1 MSKEQKQ
8 LFIIASGIILLIFVV
23 IGNMNAAKKKKAA
36 LAPVPAQPV
45 AAAKE
50 EKKKELAFVPADSEK
65 LQIQKKRAEIEWG
78 KDPFVSEIEKGEHI
92 AELKLKGISFGKDK
106 SGFVFINDQILKK
119 GDKIGEYEVM
129 DIFKDKVLIKKGN
142 QTFYLA
148 FTEQDQAK
156 K

>member
-8 LFIIASGIILLIFVV
+8 LFIIATGVVLLIFV
-23 IGNMNAAKKKKAA
+23 IISNMNAAKKKKAA
-36 LAPVPAQPV
+36 IAPVPAQP
-45 AAAKE
+45 AATVKE
-50 EKKKELAFVPADSEK
+50 DKKKEPAFVPADSEK
-65 LQIQKKRAEIEWG
+65 LQVQKKRSEAEWG
-78 KDPFVSEIEKGEHI
+78 RDPFVSEIEKGEHI

-106 SGFVFINDQILKK
+106 RGFVFINDQILKK

-148 FTEQDQAK
+148 FTEQDQTK